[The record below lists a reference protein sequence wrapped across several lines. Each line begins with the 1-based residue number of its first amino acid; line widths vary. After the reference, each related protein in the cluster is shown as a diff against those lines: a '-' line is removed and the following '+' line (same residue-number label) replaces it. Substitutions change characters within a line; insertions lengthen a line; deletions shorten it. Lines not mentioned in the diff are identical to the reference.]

1 MFWSLISK
9 ILSHFVSF
17 AFFVTLM
24 TWVSLAIGAALTFLV
39 RTNHGLPKTF
49 RGFLRFCFPRE
60 MFTTKTVHVD
70 IIFYVVNRLSTPLLI
85 APLLLGSIFISI
97 TSYEGLTRL
106 FGPHAQV
113 PESSLVWLTVV
124 TAVVIG
130 ADFATFYTHYLDHKI
145 KVMWEFHKV
154 HHSSE
159 FLIPITNKRF
169 HPFQQIFDNAGVALA
184 TGVVI
189 GVFSYLFS
197 MPIYDNTIAGVDA
210 YFLVNALSF
219 YHLRHS
225 HIDMSYGWL
234 ENILLSP
241 TQHHLHHSRELRHW
255 DKNFGL
261 LLSVWDRMFGT
272 FLYSEPRGSYRL
284 GLPENEGQN
293 YRTVAQLYAT
303 PIINIGKMAQGGLRG
318 KATAPHPKPITENGP
333 GVTVS

>member
-1 MFWSLISK
+1 MFWPLISR

-17 AFFVTLM
+17 TFFVTIM
-24 TWVSLAIGAALTFLV
+24 TWVSLAIGAAITFLV

-49 RGFLRFCFPRE
+49 HGFLRFCFPAA
-60 MFTTKTVHVD
+60 MFTTKTVHTD
-70 IIFYVVNRLSTPLLI
+70 LIIYALNRLATPLFI
-85 APLLLGSIFISI
+85 APLLLGSIFIS
-97 TSYEGLTRL
+97 TSSYEGLTRL

-113 PESSLVWLTVV
+113 PETTLVWLIVV
-124 TAVVIG
+124 TAVIIG

-145 KVMWEFHKV
+145 KVMWEFHKI

-169 HPFQQIFDNAGVALA
+169 HPAQQIFDNTGVALTSGA
-184 TGVVI
+184 VI

-234 ENILLSP
+234 ENIFLSP
-241 TQHHLHHSRELRHW
+241 SQHHLHHSKEPRHW

-261 LLSVWDRMFGT
+261 LLSVWDKLFGT
-272 FLYSEPRGSYRL
+272 FLYSEPRGSFRL
-284 GLPENEGQN
+284 GLPETEGQN

-303 PIINIGKMAQGGLRG
+303 PFINIGKMAHKGLSD
-318 KATAPHPKPITENGP
+318 KAGVAQPEAGNKNDP
-333 GVTVS
+333 GVIVR

>member
-1 MFWSLISK
+1 MFWPLISR

-17 AFFVTLM
+17 TFIVTIM
-24 TWVSLAIGAALTFLV
+24 TWVSLAIGAAITFLV

-49 RGFLRFCFPRE
+49 RGFLRFCFPPE
-60 MFTTKTVHVD
+60 MFTTKTVHTD
-70 IIFYVVNRLSTPLLI
+70 LFFWVVNRLSTPLI
-85 APLLLGSIFISI
+85 ITPLLLGSTFIS
-97 TSYEGLTRL
+97 TTAYEGLTKL
-106 FGPHAQV
+106 LGPHSQA
-113 PESSLVWLTVV
+113 PESTLVWLCVATVV
-124 TAVVIG
+124 IIG

-169 HPFQQIFDNAGVALA
+169 HPAQQIFDNAGVALT
-184 TGVVI
+184 TGALI
-189 GVFSYLFS
+189 GIFSYVFS
-197 MPIYDNTIAGVDA
+197 MPIYENTIAGIDA

-234 ENILLSP
+234 ENWFLSP
-241 TQHHLHHSRELRHW
+241 SQHHVHHSKETRHW

-261 LLSVWDRMFGT
+261 FLSIWDRLFGT

-284 GLPENEGQN
+284 GLPETGGLD
-293 YRTVAQLYAT
+293 YRTVVQLYTT
-303 PIINIGKMAQGGLRG
+303 PLINIGKMAQDGLRD
-318 KATAPHPKPITENGP
+318 KAAAKPSKPIAKNDP
-333 GVTVS
+333 GIIVS

>member
-1 MFWSLISK
+1 MFWPLISQV
-9 ILSHFVSF
+9 LSHFVSF
-17 AFFVTLM
+17 VFFVTVM
-24 TWVSLAIGAALTFLV
+24 TWISLAIGAAITFLV

-70 IIFYVVNRLSTPLLI
+70 LIFYTLNRLLTPLLI
-85 APLLLGSIFISI
+85 APLLLGSIFIS
-97 TSYEGLTRL
+97 TTFYEGLTRL

-113 PESSLVWLTVV
+113 PETTLVWLIVV
-124 TAVVIG
+124 TAVILG

-169 HPFQQIFDNAGVALA
+169 HPAQQIFDNAGVALTSGA
-184 TGVVI
+184 VI
-189 GVFSYLFS
+189 GVLSYLFS
-197 MPIYDNTIAGVDA
+197 MPIYDNTLAGVDA

-234 ENILLSP
+234 ENIFLSP
-241 TQHHLHHSRELRHW
+241 TQHHLHHSKEARHW

-261 LLSVWDRMFGT
+261 FLSVWDRMFGT

-284 GLPENEGQN
+284 GLPESQGLK
-293 YRTVAQLYAT
+293 YRTVTQLYVT
-303 PIINIGKMAQGGLRG
+303 PLINIGKMAQDSLRD
-318 KATAPHPKPITENGP
+318 KSAAAPAKPIAKNDPE
-333 GVTVS
+333 VIAS